1 MCSTSRNKLQTIV
14 EFRRPSLNKS
24 NKLVSS
30 LNHENLSALG
40 VLRNKG
46 STLDKL
52 RKSCEPHELRGLY
65 SNDSAILDFHEI
77 RNRNKLR
84 RQMHD
89 TVDLSDVNIEPIK
102 ERVSVGSNS
111 FMNTLNYKSTSS
123 LVRSSLNET
132 APLKTKDENK
142 MSKLS
147 YHTTSKDKSAKK
159 QVKSDKFETLAL
171 ATTMIQHILE
181 CIEPDE
187 SLQLAVLDECRLLV
201 ETKGKQ
207 GKSRVCKPKTG
218 SVKLRQAIKKVSNKE
233 NNSIEYELAM
243 SNIQDIFKRLM

>member
-1 MCSTSRNKLQTIV
+1 M
-14 EFRRPSLNKS
+14 
-24 NKLVSS
+24 VSS
-30 LNHENLSALG
+30 LNHGNFSALG
-40 VLRNKG
+40 ILKTKG

-84 RQMHD
+84 RQVHD
-89 TVDLSDVNIEPIK
+89 TVDLSEINIEPIK
-102 ERVSVGSNS
+102 ERVSAGSNS

-142 MSKLS
+142 ISKLNYLS
-147 YHTTSKDKSAKK
+147 TSKDQSTKK
-159 QVKSDKFETLAL
+159 QVKIDKFETLAL

-201 ETKGKQ
+201 ENKSKQ
-207 GKSRVCKPKTG
+207 GKSRICKPKTG

-233 NNSIEYELAM
+233 NNTIEYELAL
-243 SNIQDIFKRLM
+243 SSIQDIFKRFT